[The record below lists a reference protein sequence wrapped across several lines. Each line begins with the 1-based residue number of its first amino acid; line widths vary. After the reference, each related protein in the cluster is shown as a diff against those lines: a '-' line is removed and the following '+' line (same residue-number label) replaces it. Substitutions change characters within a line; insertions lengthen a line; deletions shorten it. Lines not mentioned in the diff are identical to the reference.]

1 MPLVECTWTTLGTSL
16 FLIKWNV
23 VLLEME
29 EKKRLNCSKVGGRMF
44 KSSVTS
50 AAPASLQATAV
61 FL

>member
-44 KSSVTS
+44 
-50 AAPASLQATAV
+50 
-61 FL
+61 